1 MSSPTR
7 PLPAKTK
14 RAQAPAAKVEFG
26 AGASS
31 LPALARVLIAQI
43 HQRRCYWPRVPV
55 GDPHWLMMLELFVAA
70 EQQRLV
76 SVSSLCMAAG
86 VPSTTALRYVR
97 TLEDKGIFAR
107 TVHPKDRRICHIQ
120 LSADARRQME
130 RYLAS
135 VASTF
140 GGLDSAVPDCNELQP
155 LRSAH

>member
-1 MSSPTR
+1 MSSSTR
-7 PLPAKTK
+7 PFAAKSK
-14 RAQAPAAKVEFG
+14 RAQGPAEKAALG
-26 AGASS
+26 AGAGR
-31 LPALARVLIAQI
+31 LPALARVLVSQI

-55 GDPHWLMMLELFVAA
+55 GDPHWLMMLDLFIAA
-70 EQQRLV
+70 EEQRLV

-97 TLEDKGIFAR
+97 TLEDKGIFER

-140 GGLDSAVPDCNELQP
+140 GGLASAVPDCEEPQP

>member
-7 PLPAKTK
+7 PFAAKSK
-14 RAQAPAAKVEFG
+14 RAQDPAGKAAFG
-26 AGASS
+26 AWASS
-31 LPALARVLIAQI
+31 LPALARVLVSQI

-55 GDPHWLMMLELFVAA
+55 GDPHWLMMLELFIAA
-70 EQQRLV
+70 EEQRLV

-140 GGLDSAVPDCNELQP
+140 GGLASAARDCDEPRP

>member
-1 MSSPTR
+1 MSSSTR
-7 PLPAKTK
+7 PF
-14 RAQAPAAKVEFG
+14 AAKSKNTQGPAGQAVLG

-31 LPALARVLIAQI
+31 PPALARVLVSQT

-55 GDPHWLMMLELFVAA
+55 GDPHWLMMLELFIAG
-70 EQQRLV
+70 EEQRLV

-97 TLEDKGIFAR
+97 TLEDKGVFER

-135 VASTF
+135 VASAF
-140 GGLDSAVPDCNELQP
+140 SALASAAPDCDAQQP